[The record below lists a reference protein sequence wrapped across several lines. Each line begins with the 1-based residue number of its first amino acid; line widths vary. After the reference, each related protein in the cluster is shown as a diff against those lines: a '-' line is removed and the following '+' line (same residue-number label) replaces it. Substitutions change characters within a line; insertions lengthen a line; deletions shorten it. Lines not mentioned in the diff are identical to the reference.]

1 MSSFILFYEMASH
14 IPWLNDSTLIFFTAY
29 GNTSSFFVQ
38 KDDKWCYDKGTT
50 YQHFMKNKDQSVTKK
65 ILGTILKLCEFLR
78 TKSIV

>member
-38 KDDKWCYDKGTT
+38 KDHGVMTNGVMTKGPRI
-50 YQHFMKNKDQSVTKK
+50 N
-65 ILGTILKLCEFLR
+65 IL
-78 TKSIV
+78 